1 MSSRG
6 GVGGDVPTLTA
17 HERFKSR
24 ARLRFWVAL
33 AVAGAIHLLAF
44 WWGPALHYDSSYN
57 STSGEMMQA
66 LRLVTPLTP
75 QAVRIQ
81 RPAPPLGAAVVE
93 RVQPPVPR
101 APRRHRPKL
110 VGTPV
115 PPQVPASLIESA
127 EHLSYSPPPV
137 EVPPLPTP
145 APAPPAPKS
154 ELGRFRQ
161 VNALMEKPE
170 LVNRAHV
177 RRALQREYP
186 RSLQRAGVGGSV
198 IVWFWI
204 DEEGKV
210 EKYEIRGSS
219 GHLALDAAAERVI
232 PEMKFRPAKER
243 GEKVPVV
250 VTMPI
255 RFEAE

>member
-1 MSSRG
+1 MSSRS
-6 GVGGDVPTLTA
+6 GVGGEVPTLTA

-24 ARLRFWVAL
+24 SRLRSWVAF
-33 AVAGAIHLLAF
+33 AVAGAVHLLVL
-44 WWGPALHYDSSYN
+44 WWGPALNYDSSSA
-57 STSGEMMQA
+57 STPGEMMQA
-66 LRLVTPLTP
+66 LRLVPPLTP
-75 QAVRIQ
+75 QAIRIQ
-81 RPAPPLGAAVVE
+81 QPAPPLGTAAVE

-101 APRRHRPKL
+101 APRRQRPKL
-110 VGTPV
+110 AGTPV
-115 PPQVPASLIESA
+115 PPQLPSSLIESA
-127 EHLSYSPPPV
+127 ERLSYSPPPV

-145 APAPPAPKS
+145 APAPPAPES
-154 ELGRFRQ
+154 GLGRFRQ

-170 LVNRAHV
+170 LVNRAQV
-177 RRALQREYP
+177 QRTLQREYP
-186 RSLQRAGVGGSV
+186 RALQRAGVGGSV

-232 PEMKFRPAKER
+232 PTMKFRPARER
-243 GEKVPVV
+243 GEKVPVI